1 MDPSRSPCISPH
13 RVKESPRLATLSL
26 WCESTTE
33 VLTARPTPWVR
44 WRAGEIGKAWIFR
57 PFTILSSSPPAQY
70 PQVNRMDGVLGTHR
84 YRTRDRSGLRAY

>member
-1 MDPSRSPCISPH
+1 MHLPAT
-13 RVKESPRLATLSL
+13 VTESPRLATLSL

-70 PQVNRMDGVLGTHR
+70 PQVIPEGALVVKAALLEEEHDFGVAVLLST
-84 YRTRDRSGLRAY
+84 